1 MEPSRSKAK
10 ILLFLQLLLML
21 YSLCSVLSKVA
32 GGTPF
37 MSWQFIFYY
46 AAVVALLGVYAI
58 GWQQVIKRIPL
69 TSAYAN
75 RAVAVIWG
83 IIWGVVFFQETIT
96 LPKVLGAILVLSGVA
111 LFAFA
116 DSDDADDEEVGE

>member
-1 MEPSRSKAK
+1 
-10 ILLFLQLLLML
+10 
-21 YSLCSVLSKVA
+21 
-32 GGTPF
+32 